1 MSDNLKTWEA
11 VRTPPA
17 TALKEIKGGRLSGKS
32 DINPVWRLKTLT
44 EQFGP
49 CGIGWKYDITKQWT
63 EQGSNDQVV
72 AFCNIDLYVKI
83 GGEWSAAIPGTG
95 GSDFVTKERAGMYT
109 SNECYKM
116 ALTDAIS
123 VACKSLGVAA
133 DVYWAKDPTKYTQP
147 EQKSKIDSGKINE
160 INNLLKQTK
169 SNVPKFLKYYH
180 LTKVEDMTD
189 DIYRRAERDLMS
201 KLK

>member
-1 MSDNLKTWEA
+1 MDKMDIYNAVRVAPREALKTIGA
-11 VRTPPA
+11 
-17 TALKEIKGGRLSGKS
+17 GRLKGMS
-32 DINPVWRLKTLT
+32 DINPMWRIKTLT
-44 EQFGP
+44 QEFGP
-49 CGIGWKYDITKQWT
+49 CGIGWRYEITKQWT
-63 EQGSNDQVV
+63 EQGSNDQIV
-72 AFCNIDLYVKI
+72 AFCNIDLFVKI
-83 GGEWSAAIPGTG
+83 GDEWSAAIPGTG
-95 GSDFVTKERAGMYT
+95 GSDFVTKERSGLYT

-147 EQKSKIDSGKINE
+147 EQKGKIDSGKVNE
-160 INNLLKQTK
+160 ISNLLKQTK
-169 SNVPKFLKYYH
+169 SNVPIFLKYYH